1 MATLKARRSSRGV
14 RARKNSSVVLVT
26 RGQYDKLMRPE
37 ADEAP
42 AGLRDMVLES
52 RKLAHGS

>member
-1 MATLKARRSSRGV
+1 MATLKSRRSSRAA
-14 RARKNSSVVLVT
+14 RAHAKSSLVVVT

-42 AGLRDMVLES
+42 KALRDMVLMS
-52 RKLAHGS
+52 RKAAHDG